1 MSTFSF
7 VVTVLVIYLRQTL
20 AFLPVTPSKK
30 ITRLHVNLDEDGSAA
45 KILTYPSS
53 FDQMS
58 NFCASVRLA
67 NSLSPTIFV
76 SFTFSTL
83 SFLILLAAGVTSS
96 SPSSFYA
103 NPFPS
108 FFFFFQT
115 FLFWN
120 PKKTNIN
127 PYLLTQ
133 YYIFNRL
140 CRMRTNLESRVRR
153 YEYCYH
159 GLERTQILEYIMKK
173 MRMWMLTPM
182 LF

>member
-96 SPSSFYA
+96 SSPSSFYA

-108 FFFFFQT
+108 FFFFFFQT
-115 FLFWN
+115 FLF
-120 PKKTNIN
+120 
-127 PYLLTQ
+127 
-133 YYIFNRL
+133 
-140 CRMRTNLESRVRR
+140 
-153 YEYCYH
+153 
-159 GLERTQILEYIMKK
+159 
-173 MRMWMLTPM
+173 
-182 LF
+182 